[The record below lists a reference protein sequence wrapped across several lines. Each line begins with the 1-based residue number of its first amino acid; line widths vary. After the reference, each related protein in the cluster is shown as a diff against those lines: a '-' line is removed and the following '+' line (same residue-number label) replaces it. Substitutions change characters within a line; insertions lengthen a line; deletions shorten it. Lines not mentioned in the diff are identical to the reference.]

1 MLIAVAALA
10 IAVLV
15 PAVHGK
21 LSNLGRLRL
30 RGVWIV
36 CAALVVQ
43 TMALVIATVPQG
55 AARAVHIGTYVAIL
69 AFIVANRRIPWIW
82 VLAIGTA
89 SNFLVIS
96 ANSGVMPAS
105 RHALLAAGLG
115 NEAGFHNSSFN
126 AHPHLGVLGDIFA
139 TPRSLP
145 LANVYSVGDVILL
158 VGLAM
163 VIVAISRV
171 PTTTESTYMRPRHD
185 ELDTATHDR

>member
-1 MLIAVAALA
+1 MLIAVVALA

-15 PAVHGK
+15 PAARGK

-36 CAALVVQ
+36 CAALGVQ
-43 TMALVIATVPQG
+43 TIALVVAKVPQG
-55 AARAVHIGTYVAIL
+55 AARAVHIATYVAIL

-89 SNFLVIS
+89 LNFVVIS
-96 ANSGVMPAS
+96 ANGGVMPAS
-105 RHALLAAGLG
+105 HHELQVAGLS

-139 TPRSLP
+139 TPPSLP
-145 LANVYSVGDVILL
+145 LANVFSVGDVILL

-163 VIVAISRV
+163 VIVAISRT
-171 PTTTESTYMRPRHD
+171 PPATESTYMRPRH
-185 ELDTATHDR
+185 EEIRTSTHDR